1 MLFFSLCIDDI
12 KSDHFRF
19 NGACREGI
27 FSLHSFHVKQ
37 LQCMIIDYL
46 KRAYLSAWTMPLN
59 GFSISHPLQNSFTPK
74 PLKRYSSLLWFCEL
88 IITPFFSLYLPRHDI
103 CFLSQLTQPWYD
115 SVIANLSSL
124 KIQHN
129 PDLVLVCGPLYP
141 QRIQQNYFIRK
152 HECQSWKSIIFTS
165 T

>member
-1 MLFFSLCIDDI
+1 MHDHWLFKTRTSLCMDHAS
-12 KSDHFRF
+12 KWVSD
-19 NGACREGI
+19 
-27 FSLHSFHVKQ
+27 FSPTTEQF
-37 LQCMIIDYL
+37 Y
-46 KRAYLSAWTMPLN
+46 T
-59 GFSISHPLQNSFTPK
+59 K

-88 IITPFFSLYLPRHDI
+88 IITPFFSLYLPRNDI

-141 QRIQQNYFIRK
+141 QRILQNYFIRK
-152 HECQSWKSIIFTS
+152 HEWQSWKSIIFTITLYCFLYS
-165 T
+165 SDYFLAVISGKKPPQT